1 MDLAQDDLLTRNI
14 FSLGLYRSINPKG
27 KAIIRLQNMY
37 KHYMYLQKKC
47 VFQKFKYKKE
57 IQKLCVRDLK
67 GIFNISN
74 RRGLGL
80 L

>member
-27 KAIIRLQNMY
+27 KVIIRLQNMY
-37 KHYMYLQKKC
+37 KHYMYLQKKS
-47 VFQKFKYKKE
+47 VFQKCKYKKE

-67 GIFNISN
+67 GIFNINN